1 MDRFEHSAIL
11 TTLIDKMRDVG
22 SWCGETH
29 IQKGTYFLQEL
40 FEVPVE
46 FNFILYKHGPFSFR
60 PSRYA
65 ECQMRSD
72 HFIDIDIQP
81 YPYGPRIIST
91 DLARIFRR
99 QYDWSIHA
107 YRPRIDLV
115 AERISDSK
123 VADLERYATA
133 LYVTQHGIT
142 SDEERARDINRLKP
156 HVPVPDA
163 MEAVRFVDDLSAR
176 AQKLLA

>member
-40 FEVPVE
+40 FEVPLE
-46 FNFILYKHGPFSFR
+46 FNFRLYKHGPFSFDLR
-60 PSRYA
+60 DTLRT
-65 ECQMRSD
+65 MRSD

-99 QYDWSIHA
+99 QYDELIHA